1 LRTFG
6 KKSPNVPHTYYL
18 FIQPHN
24 TMAYYFLRCSVLL
37 ILGLMV
43 YGQTFHFGFVFD
55 DQYFIVNNPF
65 IRNFNHVP
73 MMWHVF
79 PITRLV
85 GMYSFAL
92 NYYFNQLHPQGY
104 HIFNFIVHLTATG
117 LVWALASLLFKITKV
132 LPAKDRLTQELPF
145 IIAVLFLIHPGQ
157 TQAVTYITQ
166 RFESMATVFYLSTV
180 YFYLRA
186 RLSTGMTRRIIL
198 FGLAAS
204 SAILGVMTKEVIV
217 TVPVMILASEWI
229 LFPQKNNKVLYAAI
243 VFCAVLLVAVLS
255 KMLHAGINI
264 FLQTGFPSESHDSDI
279 LTPAHYVLTQ
289 MRVFLTFL
297 RLLVL
302 PIHQNLDYDYPA
314 SSGFFHPP
322 LTLAGLLVISGIIH
336 LIVKLRRR
344 YPLTA
349 FGLAWILITFSI
361 NLAPRSNVIFEHK
374 LYLISFG
381 FLLAVVSALAIL
393 IKSRK
398 AFRWI
403 LLCMIAILAVM
414 GFQRNKIWSSELNIW
429 DDTLRT
435 SPHKARPYN
444 NRGLAYF
451 HQGNFIRAM
460 EDYNKAIEIN
470 PGYSGAYNNRGL
482 LYFQDGDFNRAISDL
497 SQAIVKS
504 TEYAATYSSYSN
516 RGLAYYRQGNLPQ
529 ALADYNKALDINPLF
544 AQAYSNRGLLYYN
557 QDSYARAILYYSK
570 AIELNPDVS
579 IEYNN
584 RGTCYVH
591 LGKYSEALADYNKAI
606 ENDSNNV
613 EANKNRALMIYLL
626 MHPANN

>member
-1 LRTFG
+1 
-6 KKSPNVPHTYYL
+6 
-18 FIQPHN
+18 
-24 TMAYYFLRCSVLL
+24 MAYYFLRCSVLL
-37 ILGLMV
+37 ILGLLV

-344 YPLTA
+344 NPLIA
-349 FGLAWILITFSI
+349 FGLAWIFITFSI

-381 FLLAVVSALAIL
+381 FFLSAVSAFFVVVRNSKTLLKIFCCLIAVLAFISYQRNKVWANELVLWEDIIKKSPDKARVNASLGRVYGSMGRYDDSVHYLSRALAI
-393 IKSRK
+393 KPD
-398 AFRWI
+398 
-403 LLCMIAILAVM
+403 
-414 GFQRNKIWSSELNIW
+414 NI
-429 DDTLRT
+429 T
-435 SPHKARPYN
+435 YE
-444 NRGLAYF
+444 NRGIIYSQQGRFDLALEDLNKSIAMDPTYF
-451 HQGNFIRAM
+451 NTYIKR
-460 EDYNKAIEIN
+460 
-470 PGYSGAYNNRGL
+470 SWV
-482 LYFQDGDFNRAISDL
+482 FQSEHRY
-497 SQAIVKS
+497 Q
-504 TEYAATYSSYSN
+504 
-516 RGLAYYRQGNLPQ
+516 
-529 ALADYNKALDINPLF
+529 
-544 AQAYSNRGLLYYN
+544 
-557 QDSYARAILYYSK
+557 
-570 AIELNPDVS
+570 
-579 IEYNN
+579 
-584 RGTCYVH
+584 
-591 LGKYSEALADYNKAI
+591 EALADLAHVIQLEPYFADAYIERGLLWISIGHAQDALDDFKQALKIEPYNYQVLQKRGELYYALGQYGLALDDFTKVLTL
-606 ENDSNNV
+606 EPAST
-613 EANKNRALMIYLL
+613 EAAQYRSLCLKKL
-626 MHPANN
+626 